1 MSEHPAQLRWKRTS
15 QDFAYESYNRA
26 HEVLF
31 KQGGIVLPSSS
42 APEFLGDAER
52 VDPEEA
58 FVASL
63 SGCHMLTFLAI
74 CARRRLTL
82 DSYEDE
88 ACGWL
93 EKGNAGKL
101 WMTRVTLRPSVR
113 FAPGVAVNEA
123 QLTALH
129 HQAHADCFIANSVKT
144 AVSVEMR
151 ILYTSL
157 IPLKWTLCIL
167 RQLCAFVVTLP

>member
-1 MSEHPAQLRWKRTS
+1 MSEHRAQLRWKRTS
-15 QDFAYESYNRA
+15 PDFIYESYNRA
-26 HEVLF
+26 YEVLF

-42 APEFLGDAER
+42 APEFRGDAER

-63 SGCHMLTFLAI
+63 CGCHMLTFLAI

-82 DSYEDE
+82 DSYDDD
-88 ACGWL
+88 ASGWL
-93 EKGNAGKL
+93 EKGDGGKL
-101 WMTRVTLRPSVR
+101 WMTRVTLRPRVR
-113 FAPGVAVNEA
+113 FAPGVVVNEA

-144 AVSVEMR
+144 EISVEPR
-151 ILYTSL
+151 Y
-157 IPLKWTLCIL
+157 
-167 RQLCAFVVTLP
+167 